1 LIPVFRPRTILS
13 VLVASMLIGGVLAAA
28 SLATTS
34 SGHQNPHYRVVAR
47 LVPSTVAAGGSFSA
61 NVTVTNT
68 SGRAREVLIQY
79 DVSGPTSGFG
89 VGFSPVR
96 LRAGQTWTRRF
107 TFRADDRGRWKLTLK
122 AQDDLGTSRATAHA
136 RAN

>member
-1 LIPVFRPRTILS
+1 
-13 VLVASMLIGGVLAAA
+13 MLTAGVLAAA
-28 SLATTS
+28 SFATTA

-47 LVPSTVAAGGSFSA
+47 LMPDTVAVGGRFSTS
-61 NVTVTNT
+61 VTVTNT
-68 SGRAREVLIQY
+68 SGRARDVEIQY

-89 VGFSPVR
+89 VAFSPVR

-107 TFRADDRGRWKLTLK
+107 TFRADDRGRWELTVK
-122 AQDDLGTSRATAHA
+122 AQDGLGTSRATAHA